1 MSKQLSQQGKV
12 YYNADGSVNQ
22 LQDFANRVPATADAI
37 ASFYDRYKI
46 VSGYLYNDMTGDIN
60 ATTSK
65 LQFFVGGCNEVT
77 LQPIGTPGTIAVTAS
92 LDGATWVNAITTVGA
107 DGFVRVTTKYKWL
120 RVSTSGSSTGWGI
133 YIMVS

>member
-1 MSKQLSQQGKV
+1 MSKQTSQQGKV
-12 YYNADGSVNQ
+12 YYSQGGVINN
-22 LQDFANRVPATADAI
+22 LQDFANRVPATTDAI

-46 VSGYLYNDMTGDIN
+46 TSGYLYNDMTADID
-60 ATTSK
+60 ATTNK

-77 LQPIGTPGTIAVTAS
+77 LQPVGTTGTIAVTGS
-92 LDGATWVNAITTVGA
+92 LDGATWVTAVTTTTA

-120 RVSTSGSSTGWGI
+120 RVSTTGSSTGWSI